1 MSIVKLGNKLAWE
14 ASRSLMISRSK
25 VLPIPIS
32 QFDLGLRE
40 LTFVRSFAV
49 LADMPLQLNEE
60 GQSIVVATT
69 GESTAFVV
77 GTAFVDPAEPE
88 PTKGRL
94 LVLAEETERR
104 AFDQVN
110 EIEIGGCPYAL
121 ASAGSGHVAAA
132 INSQVSHRFERYP
145 CRRHRS

>member
-1 MSIVKLGNKLAWE
+1 MA
-14 ASRSLMISRSK
+14 
-25 VLPIPIS
+25 
-32 QFDLGLRE
+32 DLSPL
-40 LTFVRSFAV
+40 AV
-49 LADMPLQLNEE
+49 LADLSLQPNEE

-77 GTAFVDPAEPE
+77 GTTFVDSAEPE

-110 EIEIGGCPYAL
+110 ELEIGGCPYAL
-121 ASAGSGHVAAA
+121 AAVGSGHVAAA
-132 INSQVSHRFERYP
+132 INSQVSFVFEKRSSAALTGVHLTGHRLLH
-145 CRRHRS
+145 RRLLSGSRV